1 MTLNQLRTFL
11 AVAETGSV
19 RAAAQDLVVTQAAV
33 SASLTALQKSL
44 GVVLLE
50 PDGRGLRLTAAGQAY
65 SGYVRRIL
73 GLLDEAGRAAAAAA
87 DPERGE
93 LRIAAVTTAA
103 EQILP
108 GLLSGFRTRYP
119 RLGVRLEAGNR
130 DRVRGLLD
138 RHQVDLVLGGRPEPG
153 WDVEVLAERPHELV
167 VVAAPSLAAGAR
179 EAAPGTGPRPDET
192 GPGRNRGGRDRPGR
206 DRRGRQPPAAV
217 AGPPGLA
224 AARAGLGHPGSHRR
238 AADRAGHRPAHPDGG
253 LQRRDPRVGE
263 RGPGGHPDLPRRGRR
278 RIGRWPPRPAPGPR
292 HPHAPRLVPGGP
304 GGPPGRAAPG
314 SGPPGRPRHRA
325 RRLPAARARR
335 FHEEP
340 GRRPGARRAARPTIK
355 EMLENQRGTLNR
367 QSMGDAAGWQRR
379 TPPPTHRRNP

>member
-33 SASLTALQKSL
+33 SASLAALQKSL
-44 GVVLLE
+44 GVALLE
-50 PDGRGLRLTAAGQAY
+50 PDGRGLRLTPAGEAY
-65 SGYVRRIL
+65 AGYVRRVL

-153 WDVEVLAERPHELV
+153 WDVQVLAERPHQLV
-167 VVAAPSLAAGAR
+167 VVAAPGLAARAEPEPR
-179 EAAPGTGPRPDET
+179 PEAADPSAGPAGPEASHLVPWLARQAWLLREPGSGTRAATDALLTELDIAPLTLMVGSNGAIRESASVGLGVTLISSEAVTAELADGRLAALPVPGTPLH
-192 GPGRNRGGRDRPGR
+192 RDWYLVARPGPL
-206 DRRGRQPPAAV
+206 PPAAGRLV
-217 AGPPGLA
+217 AHVLA
-224 AARAGLGHPGSHRR
+224 HGGFHP
-238 AADRAGHRPAHPDGG
+238 
-253 LQRRDPRVGE
+253 
-263 RGPGGHPDLPRRGRR
+263 
-278 RIGRWPPRPAPGPR
+278 PAP
-292 HPHAPRLVPGGP
+292 
-304 GGPPGRAAPG
+304 
-314 SGPPGRPRHRA
+314 
-325 RRLPAARARR
+325 PA
-335 FHEEP
+335 E
-340 GRRPGARRAARPTIK
+340 
-355 EMLENQRGTLNR
+355 
-367 QSMGDAAGWQRR
+367 
-379 TPPPTHRRNP
+379 

>member
-65 SGYVRRIL
+65 SGYVRRVL
-73 GLLDEAGRAAAAAA
+73 GLLDEGGRAAAAAA

-138 RHQVDLVLGGRPEPG
+138 RYQVDLVLGGRPEPG

-179 EAAPGTGPRPDET
+179 EAAPGPGTGPDGT
-192 GPGRNRGGRDRPGR
+192 GGDGSRLLPWLARQAWLLREPGSGTRAATDALLTELDIAPLTLMVGSNGAIRESASVGLGVTLISREAVAAELADGRLAALPVPGTPMHRDWYLVAHPGPLPHAAGRLVAHVLAHGGF
-206 DRRGRQPPAAV
+206 QPPA
-217 AGPPGLA
+217 PPI
-224 AARAGLGHPGSHRR
+224 P
-238 AADRAGHRPAHPDGG
+238 
-253 LQRRDPRVGE
+253 
-263 RGPGGHPDLPRRGRR
+263 
-278 RIGRWPPRPAPGPR
+278 
-292 HPHAPRLVPGGP
+292 
-304 GGPPGRAAPG
+304 
-314 SGPPGRPRHRA
+314 
-325 RRLPAARARR
+325 
-335 FHEEP
+335 
-340 GRRPGARRAARPTIK
+340 
-355 EMLENQRGTLNR
+355 
-367 QSMGDAAGWQRR
+367 
-379 TPPPTHRRNP
+379 

>member
-1 MTLNQLRTFL
+1 VTLNQLRTFL
-11 AVAETGSV
+11 VVAETGSV

-65 SGYVRRIL
+65 SGYVRRVL

-179 EAAPGTGPRPDET
+179 EAAPGQEPGTD
-192 GPGRNRGGRDRPGR
+192 GPGTDGSRLLPWLARQAWLLREPGSGTRAATDALLTELDIAPLTLIVGSNGAIRESASVGRGVTLISRE
-206 DRRGRQPPAAV
+206 AV
-217 AGPPGLA
+217 AAELADGRLAALPVPGTPLHRDWYLVAHPAPLPLA
-224 AARAGLGHPGSHRR
+224 AARLLAHVLAHGGFHPPS
-238 AADRAGHRPAHPDGG
+238 
-253 LQRRDPRVGE
+253 
-263 RGPGGHPDLPRRGRR
+263 
-278 RIGRWPPRPAPGPR
+278 
-292 HPHAPRLVPGGP
+292 
-304 GGPPGRAAPG
+304 
-314 SGPPGRPRHRA
+314 
-325 RRLPAARARR
+325 
-335 FHEEP
+335 
-340 GRRPGARRAARPTIK
+340 
-355 EMLENQRGTLNR
+355 
-367 QSMGDAAGWQRR
+367 
-379 TPPPTHRRNP
+379 

>member
-33 SASLTALQKSL
+33 SASLAALQKSL

-65 SGYVRRIL
+65 AGYVRRVL

-108 GLLSGFRTRYP
+108 GLLRGFRTRYP

-153 WDVEVLAERPHELV
+153 WDVRVLAVRAHQLV
-167 VVAAPSLAAGAR
+167 VVAAP
-179 EAAPGTGPRPDET
+179 
-192 GPGRNRGGRDRPGR
+192 
-206 DRRGRQPPAAV
+206 
-217 AGPPGLA
+217 GLA
-224 AARAGLGHPGSHRR
+224 AAAEPEAAPAGAGLVPWLARQAWLLREPGSGTRAATDALLTELDIAPLTLMVGSNGAIRESATVGLGVTLISRDAVEAELADGRLVALPVPGTPMHRDWYLVARAGLPGSLHP
-238 AADRAGHRPAHPDGG
+238 AAGRLVAHVLADGG
-253 LQRRDPRVGE
+253 F
-263 RGPGGHPDLPRRGRR
+263 HPPE
-278 RIGRWPPRPAPGPR
+278 
-292 HPHAPRLVPGGP
+292 
-304 GGPPGRAAPG
+304 
-314 SGPPGRPRHRA
+314 SGNGVA
-325 RRLPAARARR
+325 FALPAAQ
-335 FHEEP
+335 
-340 GRRPGARRAARPTIK
+340 
-355 EMLENQRGTLNR
+355 N
-367 QSMGDAAGWQRR
+367 
-379 TPPPTHRRNP
+379 PPR

>member
-1 MTLNQLRTFL
+1 VTLNQLRTFL

-33 SASLTALQKSL
+33 SASLAALQKSL
-44 GVVLLE
+44 GVALLE

-65 SGYVRRIL
+65 TGYVRRVL

-179 EAAPGTGPRPDET
+179 EAAPST
-192 GPGRNRGGRDRPGR
+192 GPGPDGSLLPWLARQAWLLREPGSGTRAATDALLTELDIAPLTLMVGSNGAIRESASVGLGVTLISREAVAAELADGRLTALPVPGTPMHR
-206 DRRGRQPPAAV
+206 DWYLVAHPGLLPPAA
-217 AGPPGLA
+217 G
-224 AARAGLGHPGSHRR
+224 
-238 AADRAGHRPAHPDGG
+238 
-253 LQRRDPRVGE
+253 
-263 RGPGGHPDLPRRGRR
+263 
-278 RIGRWPPRPAPGPR
+278 
-292 HPHAPRLVPGGP
+292 RLVAHVLARGGFQ
-304 GGPPGRAAPG
+304 PPD
-314 SGPPGRPRHRA
+314 PPIP
-325 RRLPAARARR
+325 
-335 FHEEP
+335 
-340 GRRPGARRAARPTIK
+340 
-355 EMLENQRGTLNR
+355 
-367 QSMGDAAGWQRR
+367 
-379 TPPPTHRRNP
+379 

>member
-1 MTLNQLRTFL
+1 VTLNQLRTFL

-179 EAAPGTGPRPDET
+179 EAAPGTGPRPGET
-192 GPGRNRGGRDRPGR
+192 GPDGTGEDGTGLDGTGGDGSRLLPWLARQAWLLREPGSGTRAATDALLTELDIAPLTLMVGSNGAIRESASVGLGVTLISRD
-206 DRRGRQPPAAV
+206 AV
-217 AGPPGLA
+217 AAELADGRLVPLPVPGTPMHRDWYLVALADPPGALPRA
-224 AARAGLGHPGSHRR
+224 AARL
-238 AADRAGHRPAHPDGG
+238 AAHVLAHGGFRPPASP
-253 LQRRDPRVGE
+253 
-263 RGPGGHPDLPRRGRR
+263 LP
-278 RIGRWPPRPAPGPR
+278 
-292 HPHAPRLVPGGP
+292 
-304 GGPPGRAAPG
+304 
-314 SGPPGRPRHRA
+314 
-325 RRLPAARARR
+325 
-335 FHEEP
+335 
-340 GRRPGARRAARPTIK
+340 
-355 EMLENQRGTLNR
+355 
-367 QSMGDAAGWQRR
+367 
-379 TPPPTHRRNP
+379 